1 MNKKEIT
8 WDTCLCFSSAKDT
21 VYNGVIRGKMK
32 AFTESKY
39 CINYFPLEIT
49 SLNCTFQNTF
59 LGKVQ
64 HSSLI
69 FAHIY
74 SELPCFHKFSS
85 KVSVVHK
92 LGVGAE
98 GGAKL
103 VRYQFKS
110 TAFCNGKFSLTR
122 VREPPKAVLI
132 IILGTIWLCFI
143 FFLSS
148 LTLTLVIFKPKLWEN
163 C

>member
-1 MNKKEIT
+1 MTQSSFPSWSWKELQSVSQKARLGSQDELEGII
-8 WDTCLCFSSAKDT
+8 WETCLCFSSAKDT
-21 VYNGVIRGKMK
+21 VYSGVIRGKMK

-49 SLNCTFQNTF
+49 SLNCTFQTTF

-103 VRYQFKS
+103 VWYQFKS

-122 VREPPKAVLI
+122 VKE
-132 IILGTIWLCFI
+132 
-143 FFLSS
+143 SHQ
-148 LTLTLVIFKPKLWEN
+148 KLAS
-163 C
+163 